1 MLGSTLSI
9 TTESVGTKATQ
20 LVAANSNR
28 IAVLLF
34 NVGSS
39 TVFIG
44 SSNTVSTKNGFPLFP
59 RHYLVINTTGAVFG
73 ISESGTNTVYVAELI
88 H

>member
-9 TTESVGTKATQ
+9 TTVSVGTTATQ
-20 LVAANSNR
+20 LVGANSNR
-28 IAVLLF
+28 ISVLLF
-34 NVGSS
+34 NDGAS

-44 SSNTVSTKNGFPLFP
+44 SSNTVSTTNGFPLFP
-59 RHYLVINTTGAVFG
+59 QRYLVINTTGAVFG
-73 ISESGTNTVYVAELI
+73 ISQSGTNTVYVAQLI

>member
-9 TTESVGTKATQ
+9 TTVSVGTTAKQ
-20 LVAANSNR
+20 LVGANSNR
-28 IAVLLF
+28 ISVLLF
-34 NVGSS
+34 NAGAS

-44 SSNTVSTKNGFPLFP
+44 SSNTVSTTNGLPLFP
-59 RHYLVINTTGAVFG
+59 QNYLVINTTGAVFG
-73 ISESGTNTVYVAELI
+73 ISQSGTNTVYVAQLI

>member
-9 TTESVGTKATQ
+9 EAVPVGTKATQ

-28 IAVLLF
+28 ISVLLF
-34 NVGSS
+34 NDGSS

-59 RHYLVINTTGAVFG
+59 RQYLVINTTGAVFG
-73 ISESGTNTVYVAELI
+73 ISESGTNAVYVAELI